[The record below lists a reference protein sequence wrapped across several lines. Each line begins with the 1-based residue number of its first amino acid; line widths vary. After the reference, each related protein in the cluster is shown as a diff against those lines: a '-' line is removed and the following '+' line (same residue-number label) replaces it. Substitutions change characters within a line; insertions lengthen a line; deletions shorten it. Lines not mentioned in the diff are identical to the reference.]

1 MLFSLFKI
9 SESSSSLG
17 YCQLHQR
24 CINQGLKVT
33 HKNALLMMKELNP
46 DGVVRRQATTGVEEV
61 LF

>member
-9 SESSSSLG
+9 SDSSSSLG

-33 HKNALLMMKELNP
+33 HKFVANDKRA
-46 DGVVRRQATTGVEEV
+46 VVRRQATTGVEEV